1 MVFAGTTNDSQFM
14 NDWTGS
20 RRYWPVKVKKIDLD
34 WVAEFRDQLW
44 AEALLEYNSGATWW
58 LEQEWEKEREDES
71 DIFRQE
77 DPWRDV
83 IVQYAQNYYGMIS
96 TRTIMEDA
104 LKLEK
109 NHMTRHAEIRVAEI
123 LRELGFKKDRKR
135 IGDSRVYVWT
145 KNKVIEL
152 SKTGDTDE

>member
-1 MVFAGTTNDSQFM
+1 
-14 NDWTGS
+14 
-20 RRYWPVKVKKIDLD
+20 
-34 WVAEFRDQLW
+34 
-44 AEALLEYNSGATWW
+44 
-58 LEQEWEKEREDES
+58 
-71 DIFRQE
+71 
-77 DPWRDV
+77 
-83 IVQYAQNYYGMIS
+83 
-96 TRTIMEDA
+96 MEDA